1 MRNPTA
7 LLPYLLLAVALAG
20 GLLWREAETIPAV
33 GHSVSVGS
41 VAVGGPF
48 SLTDQ
53 DGRGKSLADFRGRY
67 VLLYFGYTRCPDVC
81 PTTLAVMAAALA
93 KLGMQSGRVVPV
105 FVTIDPARDT
115 PAILKLYVKSFGPN
129 FIGLTGSAAELAKV
143 EREYRVVA
151 VKHALPGGGYAMDH
165 SSVLYLLGPDGKLA
179 AFYDEAITSDALAK
193 DLRQRL

>member
-33 GHSVSVGS
+33 GHSVSIGS
-41 VAVGGPF
+41 AAVGGPF

-53 DGRGKSLADFRGRY
+53 DGQGKNLADFRGRY

>member
-1 MRNPTA
+1 MRNPMA

-33 GHSVSVGS
+33 GHSVSIGS
-41 VAVGGPF
+41 AAVGGPF

-53 DGRGKSLADFRGRY
+53 DGQGKNLADFRGRY

-81 PTTLAVMAAALA
+81 PTTLAVMAAALG
-93 KLGMQSGRVVPV
+93 KLGMQSERVVPV
-105 FVTIDPARDT
+105 FITIDPARDT

-165 SSVLYLLGPDGKLA
+165 SSVLYLLGPDGKLT

>member
-7 LLPYLLLAVALAG
+7 LLPYLLLAAALAG
-20 GLLWREAETIPAV
+20 GLLWREADTIPAV
-33 GHSVSVGS
+33 GHNVSSGS

-53 DGRGKSLADFRGRY
+53 DGDTKSLADFRGKY

-81 PTTLAVMAAALA
+81 PTTLEVMADALA

-115 PAILKLYVKSFGPN
+115 PAILKLYVKSFGPR
-129 FIGLTGSAAELAKV
+129 FIGLTGSASELAKV
-143 EREYRVVA
+143 EHEYRVVA
-151 VKHALPGGGYAMDH
+151 VKHPLPGGGYAMDH

-179 AFYDEAITSDALAK
+179 AFYDEAITPDTLAK
-193 DLRQRL
+193 DLRQRI